1 MTRQLNAKY
10 YSVFSPYFFFFPYA
24 SHFPFLK
31 IYQPPSPCG
40 HMVILEAWEIMTA
53 FFLFPALSLHSL
65 DVK

>member
-1 MTRQLNAKY
+1 MTRQLDTKY
-10 YSVFSPYFFFFPYA
+10 HSVFPYA

-31 IYQPPSPCG
+31 IYQPPSPCS

-53 FFLFPALSLHSL
+53 FFLFPALSLSLSLHSL